1 MFQNRREAGLLL
13 ARAMHDLNRLDPVVL
28 GLPRGGVPVA
38 ALVAEELHAPLDVV
52 VVRKLGVPYHPEYAM
67 GAVGERGIRHIDW
80 RVVSTAGVS
89 AAQLARAIEREQAE
103 VEARALRFRGDRRPV
118 DLSGRAVIIVDD
130 GIATGSTVIAAIR
143 VVRDLGAER
152 VIVGV
157 PAAPADTI
165 AHLSGLADDVV
176 VLETPEPFYAVG
188 QDYVDFSQVDDNEVV
203 ELLDHSR
210 RRLEPSD
217 QKAAI
222 EA

>member
-1 MFQNRREAGLLL
+1 MFQSRHEAGLLL
-13 ARAMHDLNRLDPVVL
+13 ARAMHDLKGLDPIVL

-38 ALVAEELHAPLDVV
+38 SLVADELGAPLDVV

-80 RVVSTAGVS
+80 HVVSTAGVS
-89 AAQLARAIEREQAE
+89 ASQLATAIEREQAE
-103 VEARALRFRGDRRPV
+103 VEKRAVRFRRDRSPV
-118 DLSGRAVIIVDD
+118 DLSGRVVIIVDD
-130 GIATGSTVIAAIR
+130 GVATGSTVTAAIR

-157 PAAPADTI
+157 PAAPADTV
-165 AHLSGLADDVV
+165 ARLRELADEVV

-188 QDYVDFSQVDDNEVV
+188 QAYVDFSQVDDREVV
-203 ELLDHSR
+203 ELLER
-210 RRLEPSD
+210 ARRLLQARD
-217 QKAAI
+217 RKTVV